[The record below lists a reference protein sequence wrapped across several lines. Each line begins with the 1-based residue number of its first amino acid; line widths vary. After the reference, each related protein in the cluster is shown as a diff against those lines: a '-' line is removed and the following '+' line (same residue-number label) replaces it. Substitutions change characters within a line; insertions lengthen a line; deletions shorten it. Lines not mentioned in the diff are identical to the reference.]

1 MKDYRMSVFNISL
14 IILYLLLYAFVECGI
29 CVRMWF
35 CDFILPCVE
44 VGSLLAENQQQAR
57 AFFSFVKLRLQ
68 ILLWLQSF
76 EKSKPAGKWLTGEKR
91 LIWRV

>member
-1 MKDYRMSVFNISL
+1 VNEIISKLVFFHSYFDKWPLMKDYRMSVFNISL

-44 VGSLLAENQQQAR
+44 VGSLLAENQQQASL
-57 AFFSFVKLRLQ
+57 FFLCEAPPPNFAMTTKL
-68 ILLWLQSF
+68 
-76 EKSKPAGKWLTGEKR
+76 
-91 LIWRV
+91 